1 MDKQDHSHLHAPLLG
16 WFARHGRELP
26 WRTYPEPYRVWLSEI
41 IMQQTRISQGMA
53 YWQRFIAAFPTVERL
68 AGAHEQQVMRLWQG
82 LGYYSRARNLHR
94 AAKLIAAMGAFP
106 RTYAEILRLPGVGPY
121 TAAAIA
127 SLCFGEDRA
136 VVDGNVYRVLG
147 RLYAIDTPIDTTQG
161 QRLFRTLA
169 ADILPPGRAA
179 DWNQAMMD
187 LGAMVCTP
195 RSPQCGECPLSVYCA
210 TYTRGTAE
218 NYPVKRGKV
227 KQRERRFI
235 YLWVECGGCAALRC
249 RPGGDIWQGLWEPYM
264 MEATGCEPAD
274 LPAWA
279 EGAVLLR
286 RGVKHVLS
294 HQVLFADAYRVE
306 ADRRPALPA
315 DFRWVPLGEV
325 DRYGLPRLVQKLF
338 SPATSNG
345 RDAAT
350 HDSPPK

>member
-264 MEATGCEPAD
+264 MEATGCEPAA